1 MARLRI
7 GCIRPLKSTITTQT
21 TLHLGAPGAGH
32 ALGGMLRMRIKLY
45 TTLTFSCDREL
56 RDFEESGI
64 HCCKSTMTSQTTVI
78 PGLFSSE
85 QPNLSTTTAAPSLFS
100 GSATSVNTNANTTDG
115 ADRFIH
121 LRGSGLIIELTNEK
135 DNLDARFVHSKRLID
150 EGKALLCVSI
160 LIDAHRPFVFQKLP
174 GYSAVEPS
182 LLPLILILSRL
193 RKSTSRMI
201 AKKRY

>member
-1 MARLRI
+1 
-7 GCIRPLKSTITTQT
+7 
-21 TLHLGAPGAGH
+21 
-32 ALGGMLRMRIKLY
+32 MRIKLY

-121 LRGSGLIIELTNEK
+121 LRGSGIIIELTNEK

-150 EGKALLCVSI
+150 EGKAFIV
-160 LIDAHRPFVFQKLP
+160 
-174 GYSAVEPS
+174 
-182 LLPLILILSRL
+182 RL
-193 RKSTSRMI
+193 DSN
-201 AKKRY
+201 